1 MFDFLKIDC
10 MTFQSSGSTKE
21 VIARQTTFSLTNTA
35 SKNDNDVIKMRYL
48 PTEIDLN
55 KNDLFKH
62 VVKITESFLELLVIV
77 LTILFIY
84 YIYLKCVDKTTYEGG
99 INEHQVEQTAN
110 DNP

>member
-1 MFDFLKIDC
+1 
-10 MTFQSSGSTKE
+10 
-21 VIARQTTFSLTNTA
+21 
-35 SKNDNDVIKMRYL
+35 MRYL

-99 INEHQVEQTAN
+99 INKHQVEQTAN